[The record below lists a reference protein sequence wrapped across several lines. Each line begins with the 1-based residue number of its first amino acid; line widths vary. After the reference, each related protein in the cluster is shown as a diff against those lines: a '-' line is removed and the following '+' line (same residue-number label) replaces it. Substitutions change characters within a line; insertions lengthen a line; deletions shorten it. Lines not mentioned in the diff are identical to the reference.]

1 LQLAEAVT
9 RLSQNFVT
17 SQGLLLAAFLLTGGI
32 RVAQGSATVA
42 MITAVGIVAPFVQS
56 ESLPFHPVY
65 VALAIGCG
73 SKLLPWMNDSGFWQ
87 VSSMVGLTTTQTL
100 RTFSTAL
107 SLMGCVGFAITLLG
121 SWLLPMAG
129 R

>member
-1 LQLAEAVT
+1 
-9 RLSQNFVT
+9 
-17 SQGLLLAAFLLTGGI
+17 
-32 RVAQGSATVA
+32 
-42 MITAVGIVAPFVQS
+42 
-56 ESLPFHPVY
+56 
-65 VALAIGCG
+65 
-73 SKLLPWMNDSGFWQ
+73 MNDSGFWQ

-107 SLMGCVGFAITLLG
+107 SLMGCVGFALTLLG